1 MEISWT
7 WLGLC
12 AAGLLIAACV
22 LGFRKGFV
30 KEVVSAFFMILS
42 FLLVWVI
49 NPYVN
54 SFLREYTPLYTTVQQ
69 SSQEFVESQTGN
81 RKSVDRTEQSQIVEN
96 LNIPDLLKNKLKEN
110 NTAETYR
117 YLAVNTFTEYISDS
131 LATMAVNGI
140 SFLLSYVLSVVV
152 IKLLGYILN
161 ILSNLPVIHG
171 VNKLAGAVVGLGKC
185 VIFIWIALLILTL
198 LCNTQIGKTG
208 MALVQKDT
216 FLNFLY
222 NEDIFVKIFMNVFY
236 S

>member
-117 YLAVNTFTEYISDS
+117 YLAVNTFTEYISDVLPS
-131 LATMAVNGI
+131 LGEDNTLQTTFADYLA
-140 SFLLSYVLSVVV
+140 SFLTEYKDVENFTDFVSRYYSYSEEYPELVEYKQSDKIIDDLDAFISN
-152 IKLLGYILN
+152 YIDNCRFTHDFKEGDVN
-161 ILSNLPVIHG
+161 IIY
-171 VNKLAGAVVGLGKC
+171 KDE
-185 VIFIWIALLILTL
+185 IWYIWIL
-198 LCNTQIGKTG
+198 
-208 MALVQKDT
+208 
-216 FLNFLY
+216 
-222 NEDIFVKIFMNVFY
+222 
-236 S
+236 